1 MYQNCTTGQ
10 LQLALQYELKVAS
23 DHIVNLIN
31 DFVNSIPNEVLLDAG
46 DHNKKTGRPAAHPGI
61 LLKAI
66 LYGYSRRQF
75 SGRKIELMMQEN
87 LPMMW
92 LVQQQTFSYHTINS
106 FITNEKTAQ
115 LLKRI
120 FIQFTGKLHELGLIS
135 QDALFI
141 DGTKIE
147 ANANK
152 YSFVWRR
159 STEKYQ
165 AKLEEHVGELYDELV
180 ENNIKPTIEKEEV
193 KTIQGVETITDQ
205 LEKEVDQLD
214 RMIENEPKIIK
225 GGSQNKQKRRRI
237 KKYVRKLKEDYLPR
251 LKKYREQMAT
261 FGDRN
266 SYAKTDHDAT
276 FMRMKED
283 PMLNGQLKPGY
294 NLQIA
299 TNHQFVIDYD
309 IFSNPTDT
317 RTLVP
322 FLKQMACREMFE
334 TIVADA
340 GYGSEYNYTILID
353 EFNQQV
359 LIPYSTMNRELK
371 KRYKSNPKYSDNWT
385 YNAEDDYYIDPQ
397 GVRFDFKQYS
407 KRHDKYGFE
416 RNFKVYEANAF
427 QLTKAASEASRTAKA
442 QRLRQIYVNGT
453 WNYFRNLVKTAIQ
466 SDEGHAIYRRRKF
479 DVAPVFA
486 RLKQNMGYR
495 RTQHCGK
502 QAVKNALGIA
512 LMTLNLERLAD
523 WARQSTTGT

>member
-46 DHNKKTGRPAAHPGI
+46 DHNKKTGRPAAHLGI

-75 SGRKIELMMQEN
+75 SGRKIELMMQKN

-92 LVQQQTFSYHTINS
+92 LVQRQTFSYHTINS
-106 FITNEKTAQ
+106 FITSEKTAQ

-120 FIQFTGKLHELGLIS
+120 FIQFTWKLHELGLIS

-147 ANANK
+147 ADANK

-159 STEKYQ
+159 STEKHQ
-165 AKLEEHVGELYDELV
+165 AKIEEHVGELYDELV
-180 ENNIKPTIEKEEV
+180 ENNIKPTIEKEEA
-193 KTIQGVETITDQ
+193 KIIQGVETIIDQ

-266 SYAKTDHDAT
+266 SYAKMDL
-276 FMRMKED
+276 F
-283 PMLNGQLKPGY
+283 
-294 NLQIA
+294 I
-299 TNHQFVIDYD
+299 
-309 IFSNPTDT
+309 
-317 RTLVP
+317 
-322 FLKQMACREMFE
+322 
-334 TIVADA
+334 
-340 GYGSEYNYTILID
+340 EY
-353 EFNQQV
+353 EEVFN
-359 LIPYSTMNRELK
+359 
-371 KRYKSNPKYSDNWT
+371 W
-385 YNAEDDYYIDPQ
+385 
-397 GVRFDFKQYS
+397 
-407 KRHDKYGFE
+407 
-416 RNFKVYEANAF
+416 
-427 QLTKAASEASRTAKA
+427 
-442 QRLRQIYVNGT
+442 
-453 WNYFRNLVKTAIQ
+453 
-466 SDEGHAIYRRRKF
+466 
-479 DVAPVFA
+479 
-486 RLKQNMGYR
+486 
-495 RTQHCGK
+495 
-502 QAVKNALGIA
+502 
-512 LMTLNLERLAD
+512 
-523 WARQSTTGT
+523 

>member
-46 DHNKKTGRPAAHPGI
+46 DHNKKTGRPAAHSGI

-180 ENNIKPTIEKEEV
+180 ENNIKPTIEKEEA
-193 KTIQGVETITDQ
+193 KTVQGVETITDQ
-205 LEKEVDQLD
+205 QKKKWISS
-214 RMIENEPKIIK
+214 IE
-225 GGSQNKQKRRRI
+225 
-237 KKYVRKLKEDYLPR
+237 
-251 LKKYREQMAT
+251 
-261 FGDRN
+261 
-266 SYAKTDHDAT
+266 
-276 FMRMKED
+276 
-283 PMLNGQLKPGY
+283 
-294 NLQIA
+294 
-299 TNHQFVIDYD
+299 
-309 IFSNPTDT
+309 
-317 RTLVP
+317 
-322 FLKQMACREMFE
+322 
-334 TIVADA
+334 
-340 GYGSEYNYTILID
+340 
-353 EFNQQV
+353 
-359 LIPYSTMNRELK
+359 
-371 KRYKSNPKYSDNWT
+371 
-385 YNAEDDYYIDPQ
+385 
-397 GVRFDFKQYS
+397 
-407 KRHDKYGFE
+407 
-416 RNFKVYEANAF
+416 
-427 QLTKAASEASRTAKA
+427 
-442 QRLRQIYVNGT
+442 
-453 WNYFRNLVKTAIQ
+453 
-466 SDEGHAIYRRRKF
+466 
-479 DVAPVFA
+479 
-486 RLKQNMGYR
+486 
-495 RTQHCGK
+495 
-502 QAVKNALGIA
+502 
-512 LMTLNLERLAD
+512 
-523 WARQSTTGT
+523 